1 MLEKE
6 DTIYLSSHINELYG
20 VTEIT
25 QYYTNTLN
33 SAIELSITFP
43 ILEDISLTKFIVTI
57 GEKTISS
64 KILSK
69 EKAEQK
75 YNDSISSGN
84 IGIMSNYNNSLK
96 SYTVNIGN
104 IPPKQKV
111 KLCSWFIQMIGA
123 NDMSYEFKVIDN
135 YPTFTN
141 INSNEY
147 KENNKIIEANFN
159 IETQSKITRLISS
172 FMNEED
178 KEKSKYEVHFDNEYK
193 RANIK
198 YTKNFEDIKKL
209 KPKHCFEDKI
219 NHHIFLSTL
228 WILFRTEKMNSPILY
243 YQYNEK
249 LNETSYSINYTYFSK
264 SLKSI
269 PILDEPDQDNN
280 ISYYY
285 KYQKNLINEA
295 PGLFIFLIDQSG
307 SMGGEPIELVKKVYY
322 YLCNHYLQT
331 PTFN

>member
-6 DTIYLSSHINELYG
+6 DTIYLSSNINELYG

-33 SAIELSITFP
+33 SAIELSIAFP

-64 KILSK
+64 KVLPK

-84 IGIMSNYNNSLK
+84 TGFLSNYNNSLK
-96 SYTVNIGN
+96 CYTVNIGN

-111 KLCSWFIQMIGA
+111 KLSSWFIQMIGT

-135 YPTFTN
+135 YPMFKLF
-141 INSNEY
+141 NSNEI
-147 KENNKIIEANFN
+147 KEKNKIIEASFN

-172 FMNEED
+172 FMDEKD
-178 KEKSKYEVHFDNEYK
+178 KEQSKYEIHFDNEYK

-209 KPKHCFEDKI
+209 KPTLEHCFKDKI
-219 NHHIFLSTL
+219 NQHIFLSIL
-228 WILFRTEKMNSPILY
+228 YILFRTEKMNSPILY

-264 SLKSI
+264 SLESI
-269 PILDEPDQDNN
+269 PILDKPDQDNN

-285 KYQKNLINEA
+285 KYQENLINEA

-307 SMGGEPIELVKKVYY
+307 SMSGKPIELVKKS
-322 YLCNHYLQT
+322 LELS
-331 PTFN
+331 